1 MMDRATSDQEF
12 YKEQFNAFKSD
23 PQQTMA
29 GLLEIAI
36 ADGQVSDE
44 EVAVLGELASRLDV
58 PTEVFQELVQRVK
71 AL

>member
-1 MMDRATSDQEF
+1 
-12 YKEQFNAFKSD
+12 
-23 PQQTMA
+23 MA
-29 GLLEIAI
+29 GLLEVAI

-71 AL
+71 SL